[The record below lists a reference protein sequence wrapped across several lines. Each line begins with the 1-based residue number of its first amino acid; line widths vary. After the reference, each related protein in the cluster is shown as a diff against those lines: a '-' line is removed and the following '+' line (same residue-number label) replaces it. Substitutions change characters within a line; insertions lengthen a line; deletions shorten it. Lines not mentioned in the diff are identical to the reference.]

1 MNYCNYMRI
10 ISALRIEQWIKNC
23 LIFMPYFL
31 VGTYNQNNLLQLIKI
46 FFGFSLIVSSTYI
59 VNDLKDIESD
69 RNHPEKKHR
78 AIASG
83 YLNKKYWGFISFIL
97 FLMGFLV
104 IFITN
109 SEVLIISGLYV
120 CLTLSYSF
128 KFKYIKFVDLFIISI
143 LFVIRILLGGI
154 TAKLDI
160 SFYLLL
166 FIFLK
171 SLEIVS
177 SKKLSILLNSNIGAS
192 KVKIFLA
199 NNYSKRGL
207 LNLIYFASFSS
218 LATYLMWIYFV
229 KIPEIENLQTFY
241 LFIAFLFLAYFEYHF
256 INQTNKGQTED
267 ILKLMISK
275 KSLTLIIFLFAIF
288 TLLGIAK

>member
-1 MNYCNYMRI
+1 MRI
-10 ISALRIEQWIKNC
+10 ISALRAEQWIKNS
-23 LIFMPYFL
+23 LIFVPYFL
-31 VGTYNQNNLLQLIKI
+31 VGAYNQDVLLQLIQI

-69 RNHPEKKHR
+69 KNHPEKKHR

-83 YLNKKYWGFISFIL
+83 YLNEKYWGSISFLL
-97 FLMGFLV
+97 FLIGFLI

-109 SEVLIISGLYV
+109 SEVLIVTGLYV

-128 KFKYIKFVDLFIISI
+128 KFKYIKFVDLFIISV
-143 LFVIRILLGGI
+143 LFVIRILVGGI
-154 TAKLDI
+154 TAKLEI

-177 SKKLSILLNSNIGAS
+177 SKKLSILSNSNIEVS

-199 NNYSKRGL
+199 NNYSRRGL

-218 LATYLMWIYFV
+218 LATFLMWIYFV

-241 LFIAFLFLAYFEYHF
+241 LFIAFLFLAFFEYHF
-256 INQTNKGQTED
+256 IRQTNKGRTED
-267 ILKLMISK
+267 ILKLMTSK
-275 KSLTLIIFLFAIF
+275 KSLALIISLFIIF
-288 TLLGIAK
+288 TLLGISR

>member
-1 MNYCNYMRI
+1 MRI
-10 ISALRIEQWIKNC
+10 ISALRAEQWIKNS
-23 LIFMPYFL
+23 LIFVPYFL
-31 VGTYNQNNLLQLIKI
+31 VGAYNQDVLLQLIQI

-69 RNHPEKKHR
+69 KNHPEKKHR

-83 YLNKKYWGFISFIL
+83 YLNEKYWGSISFLL
-97 FLMGFLV
+97 FLIGFLI

-109 SEVLIISGLYV
+109 SEVLIVTGLYV

-128 KFKYIKFVDLFIISI
+128 KFKYIKFVDLFIISV
-143 LFVIRILLGGI
+143 LFVIRILVGGI
-154 TAKLDI
+154 TAKLEI

-177 SKKLSILLNSNIGAS
+177 SKKLSILSNSNIEVS

-199 NNYSKRGL
+199 NNYSRRGL

-218 LATYLMWIYFV
+218 LATFLMWIYFV
-229 KIPEIENLQTFY
+229 KIPEIENLQIFY
-241 LFIAFLFLAYFEYHF
+241 LFIAFLFLAFFEYHF
-256 INQTNKGQTED
+256 IRQTNKGRTED
-267 ILKLMISK
+267 ILKLMTSK
-275 KSLTLIIFLFAIF
+275 KSLTLIISLFIIF
-288 TLLGIAK
+288 TLLGISR

>member
-1 MNYCNYMRI
+1 MRI
-10 ISALRIEQWIKNC
+10 ISALRAEQWIKNS
-23 LIFMPYFL
+23 LIFVPYFL
-31 VGTYNQNNLLQLIKI
+31 VGAYNQDVLLQLIQI

-69 RNHPEKKHR
+69 KNHPEKKHR

-83 YLNKKYWGFISFIL
+83 YLNEKYWGSISFLL
-97 FLMGFLV
+97 FLIGFLI

-109 SEVLIISGLYV
+109 SEVLIVTGLYV

-128 KFKYIKFVDLFIISI
+128 KFKYIKFVDLFIISV
-143 LFVIRILLGGI
+143 LFVIRILVGGI
-154 TAKLDI
+154 TAKLEI

-177 SKKLSILLNSNIGAS
+177 SKKLSILSNSNIEVS

-199 NNYSKRGL
+199 NNYSRRGL

-218 LATYLMWIYFV
+218 LATFLMWIYFV

-241 LFIAFLFLAYFEYHF
+241 LFIAFLFLAFFEYHF
-256 INQTNKGQTED
+256 IRQTNKGRTED
-267 ILKLMISK
+267 ILKLMTSK
-275 KSLTLIIFLFAIF
+275 KSLTLIISLFIIF
-288 TLLGIAK
+288 TLLGISR

>member
-1 MNYCNYMRI
+1 MRI
-10 ISALRIEQWIKNC
+10 ISALRAEQWIKNS
-23 LIFMPYFL
+23 LIFVPYFL
-31 VGTYNQNNLLQLIKI
+31 VGAYNQDVLLQLIQI

-69 RNHPEKKHR
+69 KNHPEKKHR

-83 YLNKKYWGFISFIL
+83 YLNEKYWGSISFLL
-97 FLMGFLV
+97 FLIGFLI

-109 SEVLIISGLYV
+109 SEVLIVTGLYV

-128 KFKYIKFVDLFIISI
+128 KFKYIKFVDLFIISV
-143 LFVIRILLGGI
+143 LFVIRILVGGI
-154 TAKLDI
+154 TAKLEI

-177 SKKLSILLNSNIGAS
+177 SKKLSILSNSNIEVS

-199 NNYSKRGL
+199 NNYSRRGL

-218 LATYLMWIYFV
+218 LATFLMWIYFV

-241 LFIAFLFLAYFEYHF
+241 LFIAFLFLAFFEYHF
-256 INQTNKGQTED
+256 IRQTNKGRTED
-267 ILKLMISK
+267 ILKLMTSK
-275 KSLTLIIFLFAIF
+275 KSLTLIISLFIFF
-288 TLLGIAK
+288 TLLGISR

>member
-1 MNYCNYMRI
+1 MRI
-10 ISALRIEQWIKNC
+10 ISAFRTEQWIKNS
-23 LIFMPYFL
+23 LIFVPYFL
-31 VGTYNQNNLLQLIKI
+31 VGAYNQDVLLQLILI

-69 RNHPEKKHR
+69 KNHPEKKHR

-83 YLNKKYWGFISFIL
+83 YLNEKYWGSISFLL
-97 FLMGFLV
+97 FLIGFLI

-109 SEVLIISGLYV
+109 SEVLIITGLYV

-143 LFVIRILLGGI
+143 LFVIRILVGGI
-154 TAKLDI
+154 TAKLEI

-177 SKKLSILLNSNIGAS
+177 SKKLSILSNSNIEVS

-199 NNYSKRGL
+199 NNYSRRGL

-218 LATYLMWIYFV
+218 LATFLMWIYFV

-241 LFIAFLFLAYFEYHF
+241 LFIAFLFLAFFEYHF
-256 INQTNKGQTED
+256 IRQTNKGRTED
-267 ILKLMISK
+267 ILKLMTSK
-275 KSLTLIIFLFAIF
+275 KSLALIISLFIIF
-288 TLLGIAK
+288 TLLGISR